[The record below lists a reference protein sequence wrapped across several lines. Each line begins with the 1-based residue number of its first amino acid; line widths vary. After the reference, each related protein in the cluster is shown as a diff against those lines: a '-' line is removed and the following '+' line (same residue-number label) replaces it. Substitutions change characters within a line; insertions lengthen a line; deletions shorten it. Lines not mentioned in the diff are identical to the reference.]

1 MTELALLNTAYPDNS
16 PWFDLRPYLINGWR
30 SLGTQTC
37 GLSAAPNLLY
47 WSMRLIGDDST
58 SNIFMEAIPE
68 NLRPPQNLPIA
79 IFTKAGSSFC
89 IAQRSTGRLYV
100 DSNGLA
106 VIPGWD
112 RKGEMTVTGVTP
124 RGTPA

>member
-1 MTELALLNTAYPDNS
+1 MSELSRLNVAYPDNN
-16 PWFDLRPYLINGWR
+16 PWFDLRPYLINGWK
-30 SLGTQTC
+30 SYGSQGC
-37 GLSAAPNLLY
+37 GMSAMPNLLF
-47 WSMRLIGDDST
+47 WSMRLVGDNATST
-58 SNIFMEAIPE
+58 IFMDAIPP

-79 IFTKAGSSFC
+79 IFTPFGSSFC

-100 DSNGLA
+100 DTNGLA

-124 RGTPA
+124 RGTPV